1 VDRGAVAQ
9 ADAAISARHYHAAEP
24 QVAEDLIHGRFELQQ
39 RVSFRLSLATSKLYY
54 HED

>member
-1 VDRGAVAQ
+1 LLSSTLRGI
-9 ADAAISARHYHAAEP
+9 DGP
-24 QVAEDLIHGRFELQQ
+24 RFELQQ